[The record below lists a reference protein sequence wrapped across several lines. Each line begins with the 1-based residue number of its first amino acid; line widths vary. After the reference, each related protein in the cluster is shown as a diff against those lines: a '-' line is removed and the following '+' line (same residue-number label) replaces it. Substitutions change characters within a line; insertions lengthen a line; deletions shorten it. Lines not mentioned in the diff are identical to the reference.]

1 MMAFAW
7 RNKAVLLWALGLLAA
22 VGVIARSS
30 FTTDMG
36 AFLPQN
42 PSKQQQLLV
51 DQITQGSLS
60 RMLVMGL
67 EGGTVEQRS

>member
-42 PSKQQQLLV
+42 PSN
-51 DQITQGSLS
+51 DFIDGITYDGRKPNAYLTSFKI
-60 RMLVMGL
+60 GL
-67 EGGTVEQRS
+67 TQ

>member
-51 DQITQGSLS
+51 DNPMRLYWPEEVTQKG
-60 RMLVMGL
+60 
-67 EGGTVEQRS
+67 